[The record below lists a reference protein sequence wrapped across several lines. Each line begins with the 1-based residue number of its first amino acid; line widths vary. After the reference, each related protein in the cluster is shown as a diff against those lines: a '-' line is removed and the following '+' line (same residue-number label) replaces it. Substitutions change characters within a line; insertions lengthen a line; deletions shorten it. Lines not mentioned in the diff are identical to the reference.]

1 MVGIQTMLHNLR
13 GTVSRDFYPSP
24 PFFHLTN
31 ASGPLHILCC
41 AKLLLD
47 PKSKISCPNVASF
60 LGRRASPNLK
70 LLPWNQPKKK
80 FKTFLKPE
88 MGGRYSLI
96 FYRAKNEEIFKKI
109 FILTLY
115 RSKTVLSFDH
125 FCKIKNHTIKK
136 ISNFLYVDC
145 SLMHKECFQIK
156 LLIVRVPVIFL
167 KCKFFW
173 VWDPHE
179 AEIADILELSS

>member
-1 MVGIQTMLHNLR
+1 M
-13 GTVSRDFYPSP
+13 
-24 PFFHLTN
+24 
-31 ASGPLHILCC
+31 
-41 AKLLLD
+41 
-47 PKSKISCPNVASF
+47 
-60 LGRRASPNLK
+60 
-70 LLPWNQPKKK
+70 
-80 FKTFLKPE
+80 KPE

-145 SLMHKECFQIK
+145 SLMHKEGF
-156 LLIVRVPVIFL
+156 
-167 KCKFFW
+167 CKFSKKYQF
-173 VWDPHE
+173 
-179 AEIADILELSS
+179 LRSL